1 MVSGAADGCVSVES
15 DTDIDGGDGEY
26 IADPEEFDVTD
37 ADVMFGVAADTGMT
51 PDAVFVDEY
60 VRTGNAYMACNRAGI
75 LDAKYPLEVVA
86 RKTLERPEIAAA
98 IEVARA
104 LYKANEGKV
113 PGLYSREM
121 LLDELQRVHEQSLQD
136 RSYAASI
143 SAVKTQAQMLGY
155 LETTININHGVSA
168 RELSLADLRRMVAER
183 GGDDAVK
190 VGSSVAGIGGSV
202 IEGEVVGGDGG

>member
-1 MVSGAADGCVSVES
+1 MRSVVCARRLGTTVVALMAVMLVAAAVSSEA
-15 DTDIDGGDGEY
+15 TD
-26 IADPEEFDVTD
+26 EFDVTS
-37 ADVMFGVAADTGMT
+37 ADVMYGVAADTGMT

-75 LDAKYPLEVVA
+75 LDTRYPLEVTA
-86 RKTLERPEIAAA
+86 RKTLERPEIQAA
-98 IEVARA
+98 IEVARS
-104 LYKANEGKV
+104 LYKANEKRV

-121 LLDELQRVHEQSLQD
+121 LLDELQRVHEQSLHD

-168 RELSLADLRRMVAER
+168 RELSLSDLRRMVSER
-183 GGDDAVK
+183 AGSGEMIDVTPVVVPEVK
-190 VGSSVAGIGGSV
+190 GIGNESGV
-202 IEGEVVGGDGG
+202 